1 MSTRELTLDQLG
13 AVSRGRSRH
22 RPRNAAQLYGGPYP
36 FVQTGDVKRAGLY
49 LRDYE
54 QTYSEKG
61 LAQSKLWPVGT
72 LCITI
77 AANIA
82 ETSILDIEACF
93 PDSVIGFTAN
103 QEVADTRFVKYLFDA
118 ALKMRY
124 RSFTQG
130 AAQDNLSQAKLL
142 SITFPVP
149 ERSVQQ
155 KIADVLSA
163 YDNLIENNR
172 QRIALL
178 EEAARLLYREWF
190 VELRF
195 PGYQHIKVVDGVP
208 EGWCRGKLGDVV
220 ETNAESY
227 RAEGLPE
234 EINYID
240 ISSVERGRIVSR
252 KRLSAGRAPSRA
264 RRKVSDGNIIWS
276 NVRPNLRAY
285 ALVLEPDEVDVVSTG
300 FTVLA
305 AKSVPF
311 TWLYEFVTTDFFVGH
326 LVNNATGA
334 GYPAVRPGDFE
345 RVSLSIAPD
354 WLLTR
359 FHEVV
364 EPMFRMIA
372 KLDRQNRGL
381 AQARDLLLPRLMNGE
396 IAV

>member
-1 MSTRELTLDQLG
+1 MSWREKTLGEVMTLKRGYDLPEKKRRHGPIPVVSSSGITGFHSEARAEPPGVVTGRYGTLG
-13 AVSRGRSRH
+13 EVFFIEEPYWPLNTALYVVDFKGNN
-22 RPRNAAQLYGGPYP
+22 PR
-36 FVQTGDVKRAGLY
+36 FVAY
-49 LRDYE
+49 LLQEALRNYR
-54 QTYSEKG
+54 SEK
-61 LAQSKLWPVGT
+61 
-72 LCITI
+72 
-77 AANIA
+77 AAVPGFDRNVLHMLKVRSPGPREQGDIV
-82 ETSILDIEACF
+82 SI
-93 PDSVIGFTAN
+93 
-103 QEVADTRFVKYLFDA
+103 
-118 ALKMRY
+118 
-124 RSFTQG
+124 
-130 AAQDNLSQAKLL
+130 
-142 SITFPVP
+142 
-149 ERSVQQ
+149 
-155 KIADVLSA
+155 LSA
-163 YDNLIENNR
+163 YDDLIENNGR
-172 QRIALL
+172 RIVLL

-208 EGWCRGKLGDVV
+208 EGWCRGKLRDVA
-220 ETNAESY
+220 ETNEESY
-227 RAEGLPE
+227 RAEGFPE

-252 KRLSAGRAPSRA
+252 KRLSADRAPSRA

-372 KLDRQNRGL
+372 KLDR
-381 AQARDLLLPRLMNGE
+381 
-396 IAV
+396 